1 MKKFT
6 KKSIKNWEDILFI
19 ILLTAV
25 FLCAILIA
33 GMQDNYLFKIFLN
46 CMAISSIGLSIITF
60 VAMLKTFKVD
70 NRLSNGKWKVNTLMF
85 WIDVISML
93 SIVSSYWLIAFGIL
107 LINIQPVNICV
118 ICLGIHILCI
128 ITKIVLF
135 AIQNKISVRY
145 S

>member
-25 FLCAILIA
+25 LLFSILIA
-33 GMQDNYLFKIFLN
+33 GMQDNYLFRIFLN
-46 CMAISSIGLSIITF
+46 CMAISCIGLSIITS
-60 VAMLKTFKVD
+60 VGMLKTFKVD
-70 NRLSNGKWKVNTLMF
+70 NKLPSGKWKVNTLMF

-107 LINIQPVNICV
+107 LINIHLVNICV
-118 ICLGIHILCI
+118 ICLGVYLLCI
-128 ITKIVLF
+128 IAKIVLF
-135 AIQNKISVRY
+135 SIQNKITVRNN
-145 S
+145 